1 MTLPW
6 FQLAHQVLPVPVGR
20 NQMLGYPRKGH
31 SSSHP
36 TGADVVL
43 QVAVTLGRRHAGRA
57 RSDP

>member
-1 MTLPW
+1 MRLPW
-6 FQLAHQVLPVPVGR
+6 FQLAHQVLAVPVGR

-43 QVAVTLGRRHAGRA
+43 QVAGDAGPSSCWVGA
-57 RSDP
+57 F

>member
-31 SSSHP
+31 SSSY
-36 TGADVVL
+36 
-43 QVAVTLGRRHAGRA
+43 
-57 RSDP
+57 SESN